1 MGGGEWEGEF
11 DSHSHTRERERE
23 RERERIER
31 ERERGRE
38 GGREGGGMNWWREV
52 GREGERGRERE
63 EFRDFARSAVYV
75 SSRLPQGIHYRLLP
89 TRPGA
94 RVLQTGGAGVECVRA
109 DCSDADR
116 GRGGADL
123 AHLQTYLSDQSPC
136 PSGR

>member
-1 MGGGEWEGEF
+1 
-11 DSHSHTRERERE
+11 
-23 RERERIER
+23 
-31 ERERGRE
+31 
-38 GGREGGGMNWWREV
+38 MNWWREV